1 VAITA
6 QYDDPAFIAKY
17 SQLPRNT
24 GGLTNSLEWPTISR
38 NIGQVTNQT
47 VLDLGCGY
55 GQFCGWASANGAGSV
70 HGIDASANMLE
81 KAREFNN
88 ADNITY
94 EQEGSRLVL
103 DAALESPRECI

>member
-1 VAITA
+1 
-6 QYDDPAFIAKY
+6 
-17 SQLPRNT
+17 
-24 GGLTNSLEWPTISR
+24 
-38 NIGQVTNQT
+38 
-47 VLDLGCGY
+47 
-55 GQFCGWASANGAGSV
+55 
-70 HGIDASANMLE
+70 MLE